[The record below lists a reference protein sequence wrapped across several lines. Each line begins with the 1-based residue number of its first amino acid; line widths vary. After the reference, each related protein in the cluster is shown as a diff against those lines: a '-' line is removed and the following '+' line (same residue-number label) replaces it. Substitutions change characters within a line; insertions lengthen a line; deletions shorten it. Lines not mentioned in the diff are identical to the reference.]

1 MLMMLVAFVPA
12 LAAALAIYY
21 VIRVQTLLPV
31 AMTPAQLGGVFGI
44 ALLMSAISA
53 FLSLS
58 RLRRAQPAEIF

>member
-1 MLMMLVAFVPA
+1 MMVVAFVPA
-12 LAAALAIYY
+12 LAAALAIYA
-21 VIRVQTLLPV
+21 VIRAQTLLPV
-31 AMTPAQLGGVFGI
+31 VMTPTQLGGVFVI